1 MKKFSSARLDPV
13 QVYEHCP
20 RRPYLELT
28 VPDDALA
35 ITKAEFKT
43 LSRDQGWGSK
53 DDSCTWFEVAL
64 RRPGG
69 RSDIAA
75 IRIHYNTP
83 ANAQFERKSTCWDA
97 HDAGPFVDF
106 WLRQVRPGDVIELV
120 PRAHFPCWVNII
132 QEACVEIE
140 YQPLAISDDMPPIAT
155 LAFSGTDRITYQPL
169 QSEHRQIRVL
179 VVEPGPA
186 EADICGRFESVTLA
200 QPLGDDKSGYHAL
213 SYYWGPPSETVPISI
228 NACGQTRHVGVS
240 QTLHRALRRL
250 RDSNECL
257 RIWVDALC
265 INQDDLEERA
275 AQVAMMGSI
284 YTQAQRVHVWL
295 DNHILGID
303 AAFRLIRDMF
313 NYQHRIC
320 DGGKDCR
327 CSGTPHTLTIEVL
340 EDISHRPKDGSYCF
354 TREIF
359 QEYHKLDLLDLEAYE
374 ASGGRDEASFAHLCE
389 TFFHHP
395 WFQRVWV
402 IQEAILSPKTIL
414 YSPTQSILWEELL
427 AVNNVITTDE
437 YAERERWAI
446 QGRNSMPA
454 VWPALARA
462 YDKYRLGGHPREQAM
477 LPILDVFLRGLSS
490 KATDPR
496 DKLFAVLPFGRETFI
511 AEKVPGPLRPN
522 YTKPLEH
529 VMADFVRWWILEYG
543 SLDILSCIHCQPTRA
558 WRRTLCDQDPRL
570 NSPIPAPS
578 WTITD
583 EGFGNHQLLHY
594 NLRECFPTADL
605 VNAETETPDKDLIRS
620 SAPLELPLRGRSLA
634 TIKALGHPVK
644 DMVFPNDKTR
654 SAGDSAITIRTVF
667 DRLFDPVARTGAWLL
682 QGTNYADPESKYD
695 ENKFESHQDAHYD
708 YVPAAMK
715 SELEALKSEQVLAR
729 SRNPPPRPR
738 LPKARVSKGTSAPQ
752 GGSQIDCIVIDS
764 SEPEPEPEPVEDYAD
779 DNVDETFDPSLPRL
793 AGTSTHST
801 DIPRP
806 SQICKAKGTRTSPPI
821 KTSKKLTDFTFKG
834 YKALY
839 AAEPACKS
847 FSIRFETGG
856 VYSLFDKP
864 VHADFKFR
872 GGQENILFFN
882 ANYDEPVINGPTLTL
897 YSGDPG
903 VLPTAAGSP
912 VSFVPWVTPSIVKT
926 DSPSYVH
933 QGPRITPDDD
943 NLFMETYTWSQFQLT
958 LAATGSPPLTTGVPK
973 PSGTELPEL
982 P

>member
-1 MKKFSSARLDPV
+1 MRGWLRPLNHADSSAKLRVSDLSDMALAALGTKNHAGGVHQLAAHQSMIENLVGINKEVCTPEILLRPHMHISEIVEVVKSRNLLSPAQNFTSDITRPVNKMKKFSSTRLDPV

-43 LSRDQGWGSK
+43 LSRDQGWASVE
-53 DDSCTWFEVAL
+53 DSCTWFEVAL

-75 IRIHYNTP
+75 VKIHYNTP
-83 ANAQFERKSTCWDA
+83 ANDQLERKSTCWDA
-97 HDAGPFVDF
+97 HDAGTFVNF

-132 QEACVEIE
+132 QEACIEIE
-140 YQPLAISDDMPPIAT
+140 YQTLAISDHIPPIAT
-155 LAFSGTDRITYQPL
+155 LAISGTDRITYQPL

-186 EADICGRFESVTLA
+186 EADICARFECVTLT
-200 QPLGDDKSGYHAL
+200 QPLDDKSGYHAL
-213 SYYWGPPSETVPISI
+213 SYYWAPPSETVPISI
-228 NACGQTRHVGVS
+228 DACGQTSRVGIS

-250 RDSNECL
+250 RDSDECL

-275 AQVAMMGSI
+275 GQVAMMGSI
-284 YTQAQRVHVWL
+284 YTHAQRVHVWL

-303 AAFRLIRDMF
+303 AAFRIIRDMF
-313 NYQHRIC
+313 NYQRRIC
-320 DGGKDCR
+320 GGGKDCQ
-327 CSGTPHTLTIEVL
+327 CSGTPHTLTAEVL
-340 EDISHRPKDGSYCF
+340 EDISHRPKDEYYCF

-359 QEYHKLDLLDLEAYE
+359 QEYHKRDLLDIEAYE
-374 ASGGRDEASFAHLCE
+374 AAGGQSEASFSHLCE

-427 AVNNVITTDE
+427 AVNDVITTDE

-462 YDKYRLGGHPREQAM
+462 YDQYQLGGHPREQAM

-496 DKLFAVLPFGRETFI
+496 DKLFAVLPFGRETFD

-522 YTKPLEH
+522 YTKPFEH

-543 SLDILSCIHCQPTRA
+543 ALDILSCIHCQPTRA
-558 WRRTLCDQDPRL
+558 WRRTLCDQDHRL
-570 NSPIPAPS
+570 NSPLPAPS

-594 NLRECFPTADL
+594 NLRECFPAADL
-605 VNAETETPDKDLIRS
+605 VNAESETPDKELIRS
-620 SAPLELPLRGRSLA
+620 SAPLELPLRGRNLGM
-634 TIKALGHPVK
+634 IKALGHPVK
-644 DMVFPNDKTR
+644 DMLFPINEEK
-654 SAGDSAITIRTVF
+654 SAGDSEITIRTVF

-682 QGTNYADPESKYD
+682 QGINYADPESGDD
-695 ENKFESHQDAHYD
+695 EIKFESHQDAHYD
-708 YVPAAMK
+708 YIPAAM
-715 SELEALKSEQVLAR
+715 LETL
-729 SRNPPPRPR
+729 RPG
-738 LPKARVSKGTSAPQ
+738 PV
-752 GGSQIDCIVIDS
+752 GSL
-764 SEPEPEPEPVEDYAD
+764 DYAWEESGD
-779 DNVDETFDPSLPRL
+779 L
-793 AGTSTHST
+793 
-801 DIPRP
+801 
-806 SQICKAKGTRTSPPI
+806 
-821 KTSKKLTDFTFKG
+821 
-834 YKALY
+834 
-839 AAEPACKS
+839 PACIERC
-847 FSIRFETGG
+847 FF
-856 VYSLFDKP
+856 
-864 VHADFKFR
+864 
-872 GGQENILFFN
+872 ILSNGFFGLCPWT
-882 ANYDEPVINGPTLTL
+882 AKE
-897 YSGDPG
+897 GDVVVRLDGAKVPF
-903 VLPTAAGSP
+903 VLRA
-912 VSFVPWVTPSIVKT
+912 V
-926 DSPSYVH
+926 
-933 QGPRITPDDD
+933 
-943 NLFMETYTWSQFQLT
+943 
-958 LAATGSPPLTTGVPK
+958 
-973 PSGTELPEL
+973 GTEEEGGKYQLVGECFVESVGSL
-982 P
+982 GEGVGNVGEREVFVLV